1 MVKTWCE
8 HPDYNPT
15 GHFADAVVLMFDQPL
30 KFDEYVW
37 PICLPT
43 SASINEHAPS
53 PGNKCLISG
62 WGKTE
67 TERYAQDLQQAVV
80 PVISREDV
88 GYFSILL

>member
-1 MVKTWCE
+1 MVSTWCE
-8 HPDYNPT
+8 HPQYTET

-30 KFDEYVW
+30 TFDENVW

-43 SASINEHAPS
+43 SASINEQAPS

-67 TERYAQDLQQAVV
+67 TGWHADVLQQAVV

-88 GYFSILL
+88 G